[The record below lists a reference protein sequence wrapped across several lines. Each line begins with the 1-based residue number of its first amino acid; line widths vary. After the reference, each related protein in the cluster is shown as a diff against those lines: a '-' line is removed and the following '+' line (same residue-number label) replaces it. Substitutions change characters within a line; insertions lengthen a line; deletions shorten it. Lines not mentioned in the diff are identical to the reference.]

1 MHCFFFLF
9 IECNWLVYQ
18 KKKNEIRPYGAVKNM
33 HMIALIA
40 LGPGKKG
47 EKGKNQLDESSL
59 VPMCKSIA
67 LNSIFSLF
75 CMASS
80 WAYT

>member
-18 KKKNEIRPYGAVKNM
+18 KKKKEIRLYGAVKNM

-40 LGPGKKG
+40 PGQGKRGKR
-47 EKGKNQLDESSL
+47 EKAN
-59 VPMCKSIA
+59 
-67 LNSIFSLF
+67 
-75 CMASS
+75 
-80 WAYT
+80 